1 MHEAH
6 SVVTFFFLREYFLFS
21 LILVQYIDWPVDDTV
36 EFPLSFC
43 KKPKRNRTFCH
54 VPSSCTFFSPKGT
67 WTWTWTRFWFL
78 WRTSGSGRARVL
90 PDQVLRKKHKHT
102 NTCVCVWLMFT
113 QTFVS
118 ICTELH
124 HRVSGT
130 FLHLNR
136 PRSFLEGSSFRLTVP
151 VTPRDKHFNSSGNLV
166 PVTKKKVGFHAGDR
180 VWGPEQ

>member
-1 MHEAH
+1 MTLWSFLSAFARSQRGTEH
-6 SVVTFFFLREYFLFS
+6 SVMFLLVVLFFPQKGPGPGPGFGSCDGPQFLEEPGSY
-21 LILVQYIDWPVDDTV
+21 Q
-36 EFPLSFC
+36 
-43 KKPKRNRTFCH
+43 
-54 VPSSCTFFSPKGT
+54 
-67 WTWTWTRFWFL
+67 TR
-78 WRTSGSGRARVL
+78 SSGRNINTQTRV
-90 PDQVLRKKHKHT
+90 
-102 NTCVCVWLMFT
+102 CVCVWLMFT